1 MEESACPIPICGS
14 LKQREGRGDPMN
26 ARLDEIAAW
35 RPAPS
40 GGLESAAN
48 ECGYPTV
55 IHRTPSRLV
64 EKCEIAFDAGLLL
77 AALSLVVT
85 IPDVCAKAVGMKYTD
100 WCVKYLDLPNTGEKM
115 NAERKDGRAKT
126 RLAMSSTASRR
137 EVHSP
142 PQTSTSCAVQWSM
155 RGPRSSRAKER
166 ITAPTKSS
174 GYASK
179 ATSAESSR
187 AMAIPELVRK
197 T

>member
-1 MEESACPIPICGS
+1 
-14 LKQREGRGDPMN
+14 MN

-48 ECGYPTV
+48 EYGSPTV

-64 EKCEIAFDAGLLL
+64 EECEIAFDAGLLL

-115 NAERKDGRAKT
+115 NAERKDEKG
-126 RLAMSSTASRR
+126 
-137 EVHSP
+137 
-142 PQTSTSCAVQWSM
+142 
-155 RGPRSSRAKER
+155 
-166 ITAPTKSS
+166 
-174 GYASK
+174 
-179 ATSAESSR
+179 
-187 AMAIPELVRK
+187 
-197 T
+197 

>member
-1 MEESACPIPICGS
+1 
-14 LKQREGRGDPMN
+14 MN

-48 ECGYPTV
+48 EYGSPTV

-64 EKCEIAFDAGLLL
+64 EECEIAFDAGLLL

-115 NAERKDGRAKT
+115 NAERKDEKSQDEISDELNGITARGAF
-126 RLAMSSTASRR
+126 TASDLYQLR
-137 EVHSP
+137 
-142 PQTSTSCAVQWSM
+142 CAVALLM
-155 RGPRSSRAKER
+155 
-166 ITAPTKSS
+166 
-174 GYASK
+174 
-179 ATSAESSR
+179 ES
-187 AMAIPELVRK
+187 VD
-197 T
+197 

>member
-1 MEESACPIPICGS
+1 
-14 LKQREGRGDPMN
+14 MN
-26 ARLDEIAAW
+26 ARLDEIASW

-48 ECGYPTV
+48 EYGYPTV

-64 EKCEIAFDAGLLL
+64 EECEIAFDAGLLL

-100 WCVKYLDLPNTGEKM
+100 WCAKYLDLPNTGEKM
-115 NAERKDGRAKT
+115 NAERKDEKSQDEISDELNGITARGAF
-126 RLAMSSTASRR
+126 TASD
-137 EVHSP
+137 P
-142 PQTSTSCAVQWSM
+142 ASCAVLWSM

-174 GYASK
+174 VYASK

-187 AMAIPELVRK
+187 ATAIPELVRK

>member
-1 MEESACPIPICGS
+1 
-14 LKQREGRGDPMN
+14 MN

-48 ECGYPTV
+48 EYGYPTV

-64 EKCEIAFDAGLLL
+64 EECEIAFDAGLLL

-85 IPDVCAKAVGMKYTD
+85 IPDICAKAVGMKYTD

-115 NAERKDGRAKT
+115 NAERKDEKSQDEIGDELNGITARGAF
-126 RLAMSSTASRR
+126 TASDLYQLR
-137 EVHSP
+137 
-142 PQTSTSCAVQWSM
+142 CAVVHA
-155 RGPRSSRAKER
+155 GPRSSRAKER

-174 GYASK
+174 GYAFT
-179 ATSAESSR
+179 AMLTESSL

>member
-1 MEESACPIPICGS
+1 
-14 LKQREGRGDPMN
+14 MN

-48 ECGYPTV
+48 ECGFPTV
-55 IHRTPSRLV
+55 IYRTPSRLV
-64 EKCEIAFDAGLLL
+64 EECEIAFDAGLLL

-85 IPDVCAKAVGMKYTD
+85 IPDVCAKAVGMKYID

-115 NAERKDGRAKT
+115 NAERKDEKSQDEISDELDGITARGAF
-126 RLAMSSTASRR
+126 TASDLYQLR
-137 EVHSP
+137 
-142 PQTSTSCAVQWSM
+142 CAVVHA
-155 RGPRSSRAKER
+155 G
-166 ITAPTKSS
+166 SS

-187 AMAIPELVRK
+187 ATGIPELVRK